1 MSEKEIDAM
10 VYNKH
15 LDIIKGVV
23 APAIMTENY
32 LQAYRE
38 GIKDTLR
45 KMMKDSV
52 DYRVQVN
59 GMSERYIVIHN
70 PIINDNTLNEGDHVK
85 LIIIKDDQI

>member
-52 DYRVQVN
+52 EGVVSTNIDGWINVQTGFVRPEEVGNVN
-59 GMSERYIVIHN
+59 F
-70 PIINDNTLNEGDHVK
+70 GDKAK
-85 LIIIKDDQI
+85 LIIIKED

>member
-15 LDIIKGVV
+15 LEIIKGVV

-38 GIKDTLR
+38 GIKDTIQ
-45 KMMKDSV
+45 KMMKAAIDT
-52 DYRVQVN
+52 QVVL
-59 GMSERYIVIHN
+59 G
-70 PIINDNTLNEGDHVK
+70 PNDNHVLMNGLFNNYKYHDKVK
-85 LIIIKDDQI
+85 LIIIKEDCV